1 MPEERDKKDE
11 GIDRKEV
18 LKSIFDKLE
27 DAEVAQK
34 EKVER
39 ERKKLVDFF
48 EEEKRKR
55 EVVEEVK
62 VEKRTI
68 FTYLIESRKT
78 IAAVI
83 CILIGLAWLVAGAL
97 SLKIIPCLIF
107 MAIFLIPGLICIMAV
122 YMQKIAL
129 EQQKALE
136 TSSEEETEGLL

>member
-68 FTYLIESRKT
+68 FTYLIENRK
-78 IAAVI
+78 IAAGVV
-83 CILIGLAWLVAGAL
+83 CVLIGLAWLVAGAL